1 MDLPLPPLD
10 VTSALLSFVIV
21 AVSMVVITIVLFG
34 KVLPV
39 DGRPPLLTQLT
50 LALSVL
56 AGGSVL
62 LLSLVFVFLNSNGT
76 EAWTFVLLA
85 FNFMMM
91 APAGLWF
98 ISLVVFRDRRID
110 AGGWIWPVALALV
123 ITGAE
128 ALMGVLFVLGGSATP
143 ATALS
148 TLAFG
153 LSSIW
158 FFWSMAAIMAALIAW
173 APLSPLERWALVA
186 LTLSAVVGPWVTAF
200 PTVGGTLMAALM
212 GGLFVL
218 LARHLRLGRGS
229 AEEAAFLIGLAVAF
243 LAMTIAGLGVAVT
256 SGTPV
261 SALAFGATTGT
272 VMTVEIAYL
281 VRRYYRGSRFA
292 PWISRRPDEASPP
305 ALAAARALPRI
316 DSLPPEA
323 PSPGR

>member
-21 AVSMVVITIVLFG
+21 AVSMVAITIVLFG
-34 KVLPV
+34 IILPA

-62 LLSLVFVFLNSNGT
+62 LLSLVFVFLNPNAT

-98 ISLVVFRDRRID
+98 ISLVVFRDRRIE
-110 AGGWIWPVALALV
+110 AGGWLWPFALALV
-123 ITGAE
+123 VTGAE
-128 ALMGVLFVLGGSATP
+128 ALMGVLFVLGGSAAP
-143 ATALS
+143 ASAVA
-148 TLAFG
+148 TLGLG
-153 LSSIW
+153 LSSVW
-158 FFWSMAAIMAALIAW
+158 FFWSMATIMGALIVW
-173 APLSPLERWALVA
+173 APLSRLERWALVS

-200 PTVGGTLMAALM
+200 PTVGGALMAALM
-212 GGLFVL
+212 GGLFL
-218 LARHLRLGRGS
+218 LLVRHLRLGRGS
-229 AEEAAFLIGLAVAF
+229 AEEAPFLIGLSGAF

-281 VRRYYRGSRFA
+281 VRRYYRGSRFV
-292 PWISRRPDEASPP
+292 PWVSRRFEEESLLAPP
-305 ALAAARALPRI
+305 AARPVPRI
-316 DSLPPEA
+316 DPLPPES

>member
-21 AVSMVVITIVLFG
+21 AVSMVAITIVLFA

-62 LLSLVFVFLNSNGT
+62 LLALVFVFLNSNGT
-76 EAWTFVLLA
+76 EAWTYVLLA

-98 ISLVVFRDRRID
+98 ISLVVFRDRRIE
-110 AGGWIWPVALALV
+110 AGGWFWPFALALV
-123 ITGAE
+123 VTGAE
-128 ALMGVLFVLGGSATP
+128 ALMGVLFALGGSTAP
-143 ATALS
+143 ASAVA
-148 TLAFG
+148 TLALG
-153 LSSIW
+153 LSSVW
-158 FFWSMAAIMAALIAW
+158 FFWSMAAIMGALVAW

-200 PTVGGTLMAALM
+200 PTVGGALMAALM
-212 GGLFVL
+212 GGLFL
-218 LARHLRLGRGS
+218 LLVRHLRLNRGFR
-229 AEEAAFLIGLAVAF
+229 EEAPFLIGLAGAF
-243 LAMTIAGLGVAVT
+243 LAMSIAGLGVAVT
-256 SGTPV
+256 SGSPV

-281 VRRYYRGSRFA
+281 VRRYYRGSRFV
-292 PWISRRPDEASPP
+292 PWVSRQFDEESSR
-305 ALAAARALPRI
+305 ALAAARPGPRI
-316 DSLPPEA
+316 DTLPPEA

>member
-1 MDLPLPPLD
+1 MELPLPPLD
-10 VTSALLSFVIV
+10 VTSALLAFVIV

-34 KVLPV
+34 VVLPV

-62 LLSLVFVFLNSNGT
+62 LLSLVFVFLNSNGA

-98 ISLVVFRDRRID
+98 ISLVVFRERRID
-110 AGGWIWPVALALV
+110 AGGWLWPFALALV

-128 ALMGVLFVLGGSATP
+128 ALMGVLFALGGSVTP
-143 ATALS
+143 ASALA
-148 TLAFG
+148 TLALG
-153 LSSIW
+153 LSSVW
-158 FFWSMAAIMAALIAW
+158 FFWSMAAIMGTLIAW

-186 LTLSAVVGPWVTAF
+186 LALSAVVGPWVTAF
-200 PTVGGTLMAALM
+200 PTVGGALMTALM
-212 GGLFVL
+212 GGLFL
-218 LARHLRLGRGS
+218 FLARHLRLGRGS
-229 AEEAAFLIGLAVAF
+229 AELAPFLLGLAGAF

-256 SGTPV
+256 TGTPV

-281 VRRYYRGSRFA
+281 VRRYYRGSRFV
-292 PWISRRPDEASPP
+292 PWISRRLDEESPL
-305 ALAAARALPRI
+305 ALPAARAVPRV
-316 DSLPPEA
+316 DSLPSDA